1 MKYNW
6 NIQEIRNNIITLNNM
21 LKFEKEEEK
30 RETILCQIETYKT
43 MLNITV
49 SKKYNGLES
58 DVKKL
63 TVFETVKSFF

>member
-30 RETILCQIETYKT
+30 REKHFLIVI
-43 MLNITV
+43 I
-49 SKKYNGLES
+49 
-58 DVKKL
+58 
-63 TVFETVKSFF
+63 